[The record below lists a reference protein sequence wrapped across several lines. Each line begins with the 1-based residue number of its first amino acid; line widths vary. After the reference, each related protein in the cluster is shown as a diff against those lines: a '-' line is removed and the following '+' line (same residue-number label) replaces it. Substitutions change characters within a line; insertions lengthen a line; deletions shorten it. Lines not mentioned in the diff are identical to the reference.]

1 MIFMKRNVF
10 LSFFLALSLSLSA
23 PAFAADATPWYAE
36 AQAYVTENA
45 LMTGTGHG
53 FEPDATVTT
62 ATVLQ
67 TPYNLEG
74 QPAVSHDQTPDS
86 PWYAKALLWAR
97 SAGLSEELGEDSVI
111 RRGGVKTILDA
122 YCGLKQVSPAALMTG
137 DENGDMMLDKTLTR
151 AEFAQILMN
160 LGELLST
167 AERPAKE
174 FSAADATAYVEG
186 LLKETYL
193 GEFDK
198 NYMTLVGITEEEAQ
212 ATYENCLDV
221 EAQFFCYFYDIE
233 YPTEEQMSQIKDL
246 YAHIYANAKFQV
258 VSAAQQEDGSFS
270 VKLSI
275 EPINIVQLAEARFED
290 TMQPFYDKY
299 PADVQQAMSDAEY
312 EAMDQEYAQMILD
325 LYESV
330 MPEIGNEEAQSL
342 VVQIEMDAEG
352 YYSLNDP
359 DFGRI
364 DELIINYIATSD
376 NT

>member
-1 MIFMKRNVF
+1 MKKMKRF
-10 LSFFLALSLSLSA
+10 AALAL
-23 PAFAADATPWYAE
+23 
-36 AQAYVTENA
+36 A
-45 LMTGTGHG
+45 LGLTLTLG
-53 FEPDATVTT
+53 ACKK
-62 ATVLQ
+62 
-67 TPYNLEG
+67 
-74 QPAVSHDQTPDS
+74 S
-86 PWYAKALLWAR
+86 
-97 SAGLSEELGEDSVI
+97 GLS
-111 RRGGVKTILDA
+111 TFDA
-122 YCGLKQVSPAALMTG
+122 K
-137 DENGDMMLDKTLTR
+137 
-151 AEFAQILMN
+151 
-160 LGELLST
+160 
-167 AERPAKE
+167 
-174 FSAADATAYVEG
+174 AYVEG

-193 GEFDK
+193 GEFDEG
-198 NYMTLVGITEEEAQ
+198 YMTLVGITEEEAQ
-212 ATYENCLDV
+212 ATYENSLDV
-221 EAQFFCYFYDIE
+221 ESNNFYYFYDIE
-233 YPTEEQMSQIKDL
+233 YPAEEFHEKMMDL
-246 YAHIYANAKFQV
+246 YKRIYAHAKFEV
-258 VSAAQQEDGSFS
+258 VSAAAQDDGSFS

>member
-1 MIFMKRNVF
+1 MKKMKRF
-10 LSFFLALSLSLSA
+10 AALAL
-23 PAFAADATPWYAE
+23 
-36 AQAYVTENA
+36 A
-45 LMTGTGHG
+45 LGLTLTLG
-53 FEPDATVTT
+53 ACKK
-62 ATVLQ
+62 
-67 TPYNLEG
+67 
-74 QPAVSHDQTPDS
+74 S
-86 PWYAKALLWAR
+86 
-97 SAGLSEELGEDSVI
+97 GLS
-111 RRGGVKTILDA
+111 TFDA
-122 YCGLKQVSPAALMTG
+122 K
-137 DENGDMMLDKTLTR
+137 
-151 AEFAQILMN
+151 
-160 LGELLST
+160 
-167 AERPAKE
+167 
-174 FSAADATAYVEG
+174 AYVEG

-342 VVQIEMDAEG
+342 SVQIEKGEDG
-352 YYSLNDP
+352 YYSLTDD
-359 DFGRI
+359 DFNRI
-364 DELIINYIATSD
+364 DSLIINYNLTPV
-376 NT
+376 TGE